1 MGGKKGLTAHLRS
14 LPYCLK
20 VQIGPL
26 RKPGTNQHFLEP
38 DFDFRHPKGEL
49 SDKHARRGLMEP
61 AWECRCR
68 AREREECKEA
78 ASTGARRRR
87 QMELSKPG
95 RPHGTGLGSG
105 KVRAGPEPRQTLTA
119 RGREGQKWSGR
130 SQLSERSGGGG
141 GEGNKLREERCFRK
155 GVTDV
160 AAK

>member
-20 VQIGPL
+20 VQIGLL

-38 DFDFRHPKGEL
+38 DFDFRHAKGEP

-61 AWECRCR
+61 AWERGCR
-68 AREREECKEA
+68 ARQRGWDECEEA

-87 QMELSKPG
+87 QMGLSKLG

-119 RGREGQKWSGR
+119 RG
-130 SQLSERSGGGG
+130 
-141 GEGNKLREERCFRK
+141 
-155 GVTDV
+155 
-160 AAK
+160 

>member
-87 QMELSKPG
+87 QMERK
-95 RPHGTGLGSG
+95 R
-105 KVRAGPEPRQTLTA
+105 
-119 RGREGQKWSGR
+119 RGMRR
-130 SQLSERSGGGG
+130 
-141 GEGNKLREERCFRK
+141 RK
-155 GVTDV
+155 RWRNRRRRRI
-160 AAK
+160 